1 MSVSLC
7 DLAVTT
13 ALTGATTSVKDG
25 FGDVTALTVTAQF
38 TRIGGGA
45 TVDVWVQTSI
55 DQGVTWIDIANFHWT
70 TASAAQAVNVSG
82 LVSITAP
89 VAITDGALA
98 ANTVREGILGDRYR
112 TKITSTG
119 TYDAGSRVAV
129 NVSPR

>member
-1 MSVSLC
+1 MSVTLC
-7 DLAVTT
+7 DLAVTSALAGTTT
-13 ALTGATTSVKDG
+13 AVKDG
-25 FGDVTALTVTAQF
+25 FGDVTALTVTGQF

-55 DQGVTWIDIANFHWT
+55 DQGLTWIDIANFHWT
-70 TASAAQAVNVSG
+70 VASAAVAVNVSG

-98 ANTVREGILGDRYR
+98 ANTVREGILGDRFR

-119 TYDAGSRVAV
+119 TYDAGSRVAI
-129 NVSPR
+129 NISSR